1 MGAAEE
7 IAEFAALLRELK
19 QRSGLSYG
27 ALAKRSLMSTSTLH
41 RYCKG
46 EGVPADLAAV
56 SRFGRVCRATP
67 DEMVELH
74 RRWVLADAAR
84 ERARRAAADAKQDA
98 TGRATESSESTA
110 TASPSGSV
118 AGPEPDSAR
127 AHTHMDRPQ
136 QEAGPDT
143 PLAPPADPVTT
154 PATGSRAADRAVG
167 MSGPTDPSAAMSG
180 RTDPSAGDGP
190 ADLPAAKNRLTDP
203 SRSAVEPA
211 PDTVVIARRTPSLI
225 RTARRRWALIAAG
238 TAVVVAVCT
247 ALTLDLKGG
256 ATDLAE
262 NDRPAGTV
270 TSSGLP
276 EPAASTPRSSAS
288 PSPSARPSR
297 SPATTS
303 APASATP
310 GAGPSAHRTDA
321 GRGGQDGAAVP
332 LTVSTRTYAWD
343 DPQCEGKYL
352 VDRPPARV
360 SPPVMGQDVPGWVK
374 AQGAVA
380 ADAQR
385 VALTV
390 QGTGDDT
397 VVIEALHVR
406 VVDSGP
412 PPAWNAYLGS
422 SGCGGGVETRSFDTD
437 LDAGRPVIVPKA
449 GQRDV
454 PYKVSQSDPEVLYI
468 TANARTHDVRWYV
481 ELQWSSGGRQGTI
494 RIDDH
499 GSPFRTSGS
508 PGRPVYEYP
517 LGSNEWYRV
526 EDD

>member
-19 QRSGLSYG
+19 QRSGLSYE
-27 ALAKRSLMSTSTLH
+27 ALAKRSHMSTSTLH

-67 DEMVELH
+67 DEMVQLH

-84 ERARRAAADAKQDA
+84 ERARRATADAKQDSA
-98 TGRATESSESTA
+98 GRAAEPPATASPA
-110 TASPSGSV
+110 TASPSGSD
-118 AGPEPDSAR
+118 PEPRSAQ
-127 AHTHMDRPQ
+127 APPHTDRPG
-136 QEAGPDT
+136 QEAVPDA
-143 PLAPPADPVTT
+143 PLAPPAG
-154 PATGSRAADRAVG
+154 PATAPAATV
-167 MSGPTDPSAAMSG
+167 SGPTDPSFAGGPTCPSSAAAGEPAASPAMSG
-180 RTDPSAGDGP
+180 ATGP
-190 ADLPAAKNRLTDP
+190 CG
-203 SRSAVEPA
+203 SAVEPVA
-211 PDTVVIARRTPSLI
+211 DTVVLARRTPALI
-225 RTARRRWALIAAG
+225 RSARRRWALIAAG

-256 ATDLAE
+256 GTDLAE

-270 TSSGLP
+270 TFSGLP
-276 EPAASTPRSSAS
+276 EPAASTPRPSA
-288 PSPSARPSR
+288 SPSARPSR
-297 SPATTS
+297 SPAS
-303 APASATP
+303 ATASASATP
-310 GAGPSAHRTDA
+310 DAGPSAHRTGA
-321 GRGGQDGAAVP
+321 GDGGQDGAAVP
-332 LTVSTRTYAWD
+332 LTVSTRTYAWE

-352 VDRPPARV
+352 IDRPPARV

-397 VVIEALHVR
+397 VVIESLHVR

-437 LDAGRPVIVPKA
+437 LDAGHPVIVPKA

-468 TANARTHDVRWYV
+468 TAHARTHDVHWYV

-499 GSPFRTSGS
+499 GRPFRTSGS
-508 PGRPVYEYP
+508 PGRPVYEYL
-517 LGSNEWYRV
+517 LGGTEWYRV
-526 EDD
+526 EDN

>member
-27 ALAKRSLMSTSTLH
+27 ALAKRSHMSTSTLH

-67 DEMVELH
+67 EEMVELH

-84 ERARRAAADAKQDA
+84 ERARRAAADAKQDSA
-98 TGRATESSESTA
+98 GRATESPDTAPSA
-110 TASPSGSV
+110 TAPPAGS
-118 AGPEPDSAR
+118 GPEPDSAQ
-127 AHTHMDRPQ
+127 AHTHTDRPQ
-136 QEAGPDT
+136 QDAVPGT
-143 PLAPPADPVTT
+143 PLAPPAE
-154 PATGSRAADRAVG
+154 PATAPAA
-167 MSGPTDPSAAMSG
+167 MSGPTGPPAAASG
-180 RTDPSAGDGP
+180 STDSPTAQSGP
-190 ADLPAAKNRLTDP
+190 ADP
-203 SRSAVEPA
+203 SGSAVEPA
-211 PDTVVIARRTPSLI
+211 PDTVVLARRTPALI

-256 ATDLAE
+256 GTDLAE

-276 EPAASTPRSSAS
+276 EPAASTPRPSAS
-288 PSPSARPSR
+288 PSPSSRPSR
-297 SPATTS
+297 SPAS
-303 APASATP
+303 ASATP
-310 GAGPSAHRTDA
+310 DASPSAHRPDT
-321 GRGGQDGAAVP
+321 GRAGGQDGAAVP

-352 VDRPPARV
+352 IDRPPAHV

-397 VVIEALHVR
+397 VVIESLHVR
-406 VVDSGP
+406 VVDSSP

-437 LDAGRPVIVPKA
+437 LDAGHPTIVPKA

-454 PYKVSQSDPEVLYI
+454 PYKVSRSDPEVLYV
-468 TANARTHDVRWYV
+468 TANARAHDVRWYV
-481 ELQWSSGGRQGTI
+481 ELQWSCGGRQGTI

-508 PGRPVYEYP
+508 PGRPVYEYL
-517 LGSNEWYRV
+517 LGGTEWYRV
-526 EDD
+526 EDN